1 MSRSATLKLL
11 VLFLAL
17 AFAANPAEAGSKR
30 KRVAKHSPAASAQ
43 TGLRHEGP
51 RMIGIRPGYWI
62 SNGAVSPMTAMA
74 ASGPATGGTVPTDR
88 RAPMTFLPS
97 LEVMLAYTA
106 AGIVL
111 VITPGPDMTLF
122 LGQTLTGGRARGM
135 AAYLGA
141 SAGLVVHT
149 MLAAFGLSALLAH
162 SATAFGVLK
171 VLGVAYL
178 LWLAIAALRHGS
190 ALTLQ
195 PGAAEPP
202 QPLSRVFLMGVAVNL
217 LNPKIVMFFLTF
229 LPQFVSA
236 SDPHAGAKLMFLGL
250 YFIVLAVPICF
261 VLIVTADRFTAA
273 IRRSPRVMRAID
285 WLFATLM
292 GAFAVRLLFARAD

>member
-1 MSRSATLKLL
+1 
-11 VLFLAL
+11 
-17 AFAANPAEAGSKR
+17 
-30 KRVAKHSPAASAQ
+30 
-43 TGLRHEGP
+43 
-51 RMIGIRPGYWI
+51 
-62 SNGAVSPMTAMA
+62 
-74 ASGPATGGTVPTDR
+74 
-88 RAPMTFLPS
+88 MTFLPS
-97 LEVMLAYTA
+97 LEVLLAFTA

-122 LGQTLTGGRARGM
+122 LGQTLTGGRARGI
-135 AAYLGA
+135 ASYLGA

-171 VLGVAYL
+171 VVGVAYL
-178 LWLAIAALRHGS
+178 AWLAIEALRHGS

-195 PGAAEPP
+195 QGATEP
-202 QPLSRVFLMGVAVNL
+202 QPLPRVFLMGVAVNL

-236 SDPHAGAKLMFLGL
+236 SDPHAGGKLMFLGL
-250 YFIVLAVPICF
+250 YFIALAVPICF
-261 VLIVTADRFTAA
+261 ALIFAAERFTGA
-273 IRRSPRVMRAID
+273 IRRAPRVMRAID

-292 GAFAVRLLFARAD
+292 GAFAVRLLFARAE

>member
-1 MSRSATLKLL
+1 MSFVPSIE
-11 VLFLAL
+11 VLL
-17 AFAANPAEAGSKR
+17 AF
-30 KRVAKHSPAASAQ
+30 
-43 TGLRHEGP
+43 TL
-51 RMIGIRPGYWI
+51 
-62 SNGAVSPMTAMA
+62 
-74 ASGPATGGTVPTDR
+74 
-88 RAPMTFLPS
+88 
-97 LEVMLAYTA
+97 

-122 LGQTLTGGRARGM
+122 LGQTLTGGRARGI

-149 MLAAFGLSALLAH
+149 MLAAFGLSALLAA

-171 VLGVAYL
+171 IIGVAYL
-178 LWLAIAALRHGS
+178 VWLAVAALRQGS

-195 PGAAEPP
+195 PDSAPP
-202 QPLSRVFLMGVAVNL
+202 QPLGRVFLMGVAVNL

-236 SDPHAGAKLMFLGL
+236 SDPHAGGKLMFLGL

-261 VLIVTADRFTAA
+261 ALICAADRFTAA
-273 IRRSPRVMRAID
+273 IRRSRRVMRAID

>member
-1 MSRSATLKLL
+1 
-11 VLFLAL
+11 
-17 AFAANPAEAGSKR
+17 
-30 KRVAKHSPAASAQ
+30 
-43 TGLRHEGP
+43 
-51 RMIGIRPGYWI
+51 
-62 SNGAVSPMTAMA
+62 
-74 ASGPATGGTVPTDR
+74 
-88 RAPMTFLPS
+88 MTFLPS

-149 MLAAFGLSALLAH
+149 MLAAFGLSALLAA

-171 VLGVAYL
+171 VAGVAYL
-178 LWLAIAALRHGS
+178 VWLAIDALRRGS

-195 PGAAEPP
+195 PGAAEP

-250 YFIVLAVPICF
+250 YFIVLAHPD
-261 VLIVTADRFTAA
+261 LLRADRHGRPLHRRDPPLAA
-273 IRRSPRVMRAID
+273 RDARDRLAVRHPDGRVRGQASVRAGGLNGSPRRAAAMLSAGKPASRIPRSSPRPPNRQSRPRGRRRTRIASRSAARRSGRTTKTSASRSRPRSRH
-285 WLFATLM
+285 
-292 GAFAVRLLFARAD
+292 